1 MSLVW
6 QTTPEQALGDLAE
19 AYVSAIRAGV
29 LAIAERRAPEIQ
41 AWMQANHLWEN
52 ITGVAEASLAAEV
65 FQMGADMVEIYMSQG
80 AYYGLF
86 LEVSNGGKY
95 SILTPAFDTWGPIV
109 WGDVLRMM
117 RR

>member
-1 MSLVW
+1 MTLVW

-29 LAIAERRAPEIQ
+29 LAIAERRAPEITQ
-41 AWMQANHLWEN
+41 WMMANHPWEN
-52 ITGVAEASLAAEV
+52 ITGVAEASLLAEV
-65 FQMGADMVEIYMSQG
+65 FQMGVDMVEIYMSQG

-86 LEVSNGGKY
+86 LETANAGKY
-95 SILTPAFDTWGPIV
+95 SVLTPALDTWSPIV
-109 WGDVLRMM
+109 WNDVLTMM